1 MKAMSSAAA
10 PAAQPAMF
18 AGTDRAKRMPS
29 AMRGMH
35 MCTCMAATA
44 SIIIIGTG
52 VFTSVSLVV
61 LMLAVLL
68 VVLGILISLRGLTG
82 LGGLVGLSTGLIQS
96 IPQGD

>member
-1 MKAMSSAAA
+1 
-10 PAAQPAMF
+10 
-18 AGTDRAKRMPS
+18 
-29 AMRGMH
+29 
-35 MCTCMAATA
+35 MAATA

-52 VFTSVSLVV
+52 VFTSVSLVA

-96 IPQGD
+96 VPQGD

>member
-10 PAAQPAMF
+10 QPAMF
-18 AGTDRAKRMPS
+18 AGQDRAKRMPS
-29 AMRGMH
+29 AIHEMY

-82 LGGLVGLSTGLIQS
+82 LGGLVGLITGLTQGIS
-96 IPQGD
+96 QGD